1 MFNPVHVISDG
12 GGVQSSFL
20 KEMADKGAFGP
31 RPVFSIFADTKQ
43 EPQSVYRWMES
54 RKDRHSFLSV
64 TVSKGDLGAASMKV
78 GRSKKTGNLWI
89 KGLIPAFVKNPDGT
103 KGILGRSCTLDFKIT
118 PIRQWLRKTAGDNY
132 LLWRKRYKR
141 PLKEIADW
149 QEACAEARKNKTPM
163 PMRPAEA
170 WAVCQENAMYV
181 MWLGISIDEADRAKP
196 SQVPWIRNSHPLL
209 DLGISR
215 SHCKKGVPGA
225 PRTACK
231 FCPFHNDDEW
241 RRLREEEPHEFE
253 AAAKYESELQA
264 AASGVIKGEPFLH
277 ASLKPLR
284 EVDFS
289 TDQSQPDMFT
299 NECEGMCGL

>member
-31 RPVFSIFADTKQ
+31 RPAMSIFADTKQ
-43 EPQSVYRWMES
+43 EPQSVYRWMEQ

-64 TVSKGDLGAASMKV
+64 TVSKGDLAAASMRTGV
-78 GRSKKTGNLWI
+78 SKKTGNPWI

-103 KGILGRSCTLDFKIT
+103 KGILGRTCTMDFKIT
-118 PIRQWLRKTAGDNY
+118 PIHQHFRGIFGESLAV
-132 LLWRKRYKR
+132 WRRRHKSA
-141 PLKEIADW
+141 LKELSEW
-149 QEACAEARKNKTPM
+149 EKSRTEARKNKTLI
-163 PMRPAEA
+163 PMRPAAA
-170 WAVCQENAMYV
+170 WEECQDDAVVVEWM
-181 MWLGISIDEADRAKP
+181 GISTDEADRAKP
-196 SQVPWIRNSHPLL
+196 SQVPWIRKRYPLL
-209 DLGISR
+209 EAGVSR

-241 RRLREEEPHEFE
+241 RRLRDEEPQEFE

-264 AASGVIKGEPFLH
+264 AASGVIKSQPFLH

-289 TDQSQPDMFT
+289 TDQSQPNMFT